1 MCTEIPAMSLRFAKP
16 VSKCLLMAAM
26 GAVMLAEANAAPL
39 PTLEQTKSEAVSQAA
54 PSGGPLHMVVSL
66 KEQKLNLYRGSE
78 LVEVT
83 PISSGKTGHATPTGV
98 FSILEKRKKH
108 FSNLYDNAPMPFMQR
123 LTWSGIALHE
133 GKLPGYPASH
143 GCVRLPHDFAKSIF
157 SQTDRGMHVVITNEV
172 AQPQAIRHLALIQ
185 PHEYRT
191 DVASLSG
198 NAAED
203 PLRGTMDVGSKTDA
217 VEDQVSRNPHFDKP
231 LRMIVSL
238 NDPREQSRS
247 LQRMLNDL
255 GFDAG
260 PVDGVIGRKT
270 RAALRLFQEGY
281 DLPVTGNLT
290 EGLIHRLYREAGYDQ
305 PQNATL
311 RVRRNFRDVYEAS
324 VHVANPEREIG
335 THVFTALDFAEG
347 DLSVDWIGLSAE
359 GERGGTSFD
368 ILDRLE
374 IPVSAR
380 AELSKMLTPGS
391 SLIMTDRGYARNTGL
406 GTDFVVVTR

>member
-1 MCTEIPAMSLRFAKP
+1 MRTTNPAINRLLAKP
-16 VSKCLLMAAM
+16 VGRLLLSGVMSVACLAA
-26 GAVMLAEANAAPL
+26 ANAAPL
-39 PTLEQTKSEAVSQAA
+39 PTLEQTKRETVVQTASEDA
-54 PSGGPLHMVVSL
+54 PLHMVVSL
-66 KEQKLNLYRGSE
+66 KEQKLNVYRGAD

-83 PISSGKTGHATPTGV
+83 PISSGKTGHSTPTGV
-98 FSILEKRKKH
+98 FSILEKRKRH
-108 FSNLYDNAPMPFMQR
+108 FSNLYDDAPMPFMQR

-143 GCVRLPHDFAKSIF
+143 GCVRLPHEFAKSIF
-157 SQTDRGMHVVITNEV
+157 SQTDRGMHVVITDELAKPEV
-172 AQPQAIRHLALIQ
+172 IRHLALIQ

-198 NAAED
+198 GASGD
-203 PLRGTMDVGSKTDA
+203 PLRGSMDVGSKTDA
-217 VEDQVSRNPHFDKP
+217 VDDQISRNPHFDKP
-231 LRMIVSL
+231 LRMIVTL
-238 NDPREQSRS
+238 DDPREQARS

-290 EGLIHRLYREAGYDQ
+290 EGLIHRLYREAGYEQ

-311 RVRRNFRDVYEAS
+311 RVRRKFRDVYETS

-347 DLSVDWIGLSAE
+347 DLSVDWIALSAE

-374 IPVSAR
+374 IPEAAR